1 MGRLL
6 QDGPGKK
13 LKPVAEHDFETVDS
27 ETIYVGKIFALRAD
41 EVRMP
46 RGNIARREVV
56 EHYGA
61 VAVLAMDDDNNIV
74 MVYQYR
80 HPVGRRLWELPA
92 GLLDL
97 GGEPPHITAARE
109 LKEEAGL
116 SAQNWRVLVD
126 LVSAPGFSDESV
138 RVYLATGLADVGTAR
153 CPRRGSRSGGEVVP
167 PRRGRADG
175 AQRRDREFALRWPA
189 FWPHRRCGATSIRC
203 DRSTRRGSTGRK
215 PSRAERRMHD
225 DVVCSAQAAPR
236 RSAGPR

>member
-1 MGRLL
+1 MFRNCCKN
-6 QDGPGKK
+6 PR
-13 LKPVAEHDFETVDS
+13 PVAEHEFETVSS
-27 ETIYVGKIFALRAD
+27 ETLYVGKIFALRAD

-46 RGNIARREVV
+46 HGNTARREVI

-61 VAVLAMDDDNNIV
+61 VAVLAMDEQRNIV

-116 SAQNWRVLVD
+116 EAAEWRVLVD

-138 RVYLATGLADVGTAR
+138 RVYLATGITDVGRPEAHDEEADLQVKWFPLEQAR
-153 CPRRGSRSGGEVVP
+153 RMVLDGEIVN
-167 PRRGRADG
+167 
-175 AQRRDREFALRWPA
+175 
-189 FWPHRRCGATSIRC
+189 SIAIAGILAAHDVE
-203 DRSTRRGSTGRK
+203 DRSSLRPVDALWIDRSKAFAAR
-215 PSRAERRMHD
+215 
-225 DVVCSAQAAPR
+225 QADK
-236 RSAGPR
+236 